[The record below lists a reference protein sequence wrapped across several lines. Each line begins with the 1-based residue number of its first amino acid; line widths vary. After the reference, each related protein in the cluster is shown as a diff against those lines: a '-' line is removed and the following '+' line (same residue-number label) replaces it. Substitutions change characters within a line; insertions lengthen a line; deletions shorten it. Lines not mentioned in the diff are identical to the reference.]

1 MEIEMEKS
9 EGPNDDTPVEDQEK
23 NVQEDAKDVDGKRMQ
38 CLKQSLDLSLEKF
51 YSSIKYAQN
60 VQLSDQ

>member
-51 YSSIKYAQN
+51 YSSIKYVLN